1 MVQKPGHR
9 VRLRVTT
16 PKEAQP
22 TSSIQ
27 AFEAVASESFGI
39 QLRPS
44 QRAALK
50 SLASLRD
57 TLAVLPTGSGK
68 SAIYQI
74 GGLALGG
81 LTVVVSPLIALQR
94 DQLQA
99 LTARRKTGQ
108 EPVRVA
114 TLNSSQTAGER
125 RAALTLLGSGDLDF
139 LMLGPEQLA
148 NPETH
153 AALLGSPRKI
163 TLFAVDE
170 AHLVSEWGH
179 DFRPE
184 YLRLRGTVDAV
195 GRPPIL
201 ALTATAAPP
210 VQADITRQ
218 LGMRDPQVIVA
229 DFDRPNITLAV
240 RRADLHATEEDA
252 LVDRTVEVI
261 ISHQT
266 PALVYAMSHA
276 RCEDIANRLN
286 LSALKAAAYH
296 AGMTARQRS
305 QVQDQFFA
313 GQLDVV
319 AATSAFGMGI
329 DKADVRTVVHA
340 GVPAG
345 LDDYYQEIGRAGRD
359 GAPSHAVLVYD
370 PRSLRIPRLFAAQS
384 RIPDAKIRA
393 VTRALADQSSQTTL
407 TELTK
412 ASAVSR
418 LVTERVVAELEEL
431 GVLHVDGETIA
442 PLTGAEAEAEHQLE
456 AAGRRR
462 QAVLGSRIDS
472 MRHYAETTSCR
483 RRELL
488 GYFGEPLDAPCGNCD
503 NDTAGTRAPKP
514 AVRHVQAGSPI
525 SVKVGAA
532 VTHRLWGKGTVL
544 SEDDHELV
552 VSFESVGYR
561 HLTRA
566 ALANGLLM
574 PA

>member
-1 MVQKPGHR
+1 M
-9 VRLRVTT
+9 
-16 PKEAQP
+16 EAL
-22 TSSIQ
+22 
-27 AFEAVASESFGI
+27 AVETFGI
-39 QLRPS
+39 ELRPS
-44 QRAALK
+44 QRSALE
-50 SLASLRD
+50 SIAELRD

-99 LTARRKTGQ
+99 LTSRRRSDERSIQ
-108 EPVRVA
+108 VA
-114 TLNSSQTAGER
+114 ALNSAQPAADR
-125 RAALTLLGSGDLDF
+125 HAALTQLETGALDF

-148 NPETH
+148 NPQTH
-153 AALLGSPRKI
+153 AALLNSPRTI
-163 TLFAVDE
+163 TLLAVDE

-184 YLRLRGTVDAV
+184 YLRLRGIVDAL

-210 VQADITRQ
+210 VQVDITRQ
-218 LGMRDPQVIVA
+218 LGMRSPQVIVA
-229 DFDRPNITLAV
+229 DFDRPNITLGV
-240 RRADLHATEEDA
+240 RRADTHAKEEAA

-261 ISHQT
+261 ISHET

-276 RCEDIANRLN
+276 RCEDIAERLN
-286 LSALKAAAYH
+286 LSALRAAAYH
-296 AGMTARQRS
+296 AGMSARHRAE
-305 QVQDQFFA
+305 VQDQFFA

-340 GVPAG
+340 GVPAS

-359 GAPSHAVLVYD
+359 GTAAHAVLVYD

-393 VTRALADQSSQTTL
+393 VTDALGKQAGRTSLGSLAT
-407 TELTK
+407 
-412 ASAVSR
+412 ASGVSR
-418 LVTERVVAELEEL
+418 LVAERVVAELEEL
-431 GVLHVDGETIA
+431 GLVLVDGEEVS
-442 PLTGAEAEAEHQLE
+442 PLAGMQPDADVQLE
-456 AAGRRR
+456 ASGRRR

-472 MRHYAETTSCR
+472 MRHYAEATSCR

-488 GYFGEPLDAPCGNCD
+488 AYFGEALETACGNCD
-503 NDTAGTRAPKP
+503 NDTIAKVMAKVMSRVSERRAEAPLPTQSAVPTSVAP
-514 AVRHVQAGSPI
+514 AVQI
-525 SVKVGAA
+525 GAA
-532 VTHRLWGKGTVL
+532 VSHRLWGAGTVL

-566 ALANGLLM
+566 ALANGLLTL
-574 PA
+574 A

>member
-1 MVQKPGHR
+1 M
-9 VRLRVTT
+9 
-16 PKEAQP
+16 EA
-22 TSSIQ
+22 I
-27 AFEAVASESFGI
+27 ARDCFGI
-39 QLRPS
+39 ELRAG
-44 QRAALK
+44 QRSALE
-50 SLASLRD
+50 SIAGLND

-68 SAIYQI
+68 SAIYQV

-94 DQLQA
+94 DQHQA
-99 LTARRKTGQ
+99 LAARRRPDGAA
-108 EPVRVA
+108 VRVA
-114 TLNSSQTAGER
+114 TLNSTQKAADR
-125 RAALTLLGSGDLDF
+125 RAALTRLGAGELDF

-148 NPETH
+148 NTETH
-153 AALLGSPRKI
+153 AALVACPRDI

-184 YLRLRGTVDAV
+184 YLRLRGLVDV
-195 GRPPIL
+195 LRHPPIL

-218 LGMRDPQVIVA
+218 LGMRNPRVIVA
-229 DFDRPNITLAV
+229 DFDRPNITLTV
-240 RRADLHATEEDA
+240 RRADPHAKEEEA
-252 LVDRTVEVI
+252 LLERTTAVLV
-261 ISHQT
+261 SHQT

-276 RCEDIANRLN
+276 RCEGIAERLN

-305 QVQDQFFA
+305 EVQDRFFA
-313 GQLDVV
+313 GDLDVV

-329 DKADVRTVVHA
+329 DKADVRTVAHA
-340 GVPAG
+340 GVPSS

-359 GAPSHAVLVYD
+359 GKPAHAVLVYD

-393 VTRALADQSSQTTL
+393 VIRVLAAQQGRLSIETL
-407 TELTK
+407 V
-412 ASAVSR
+412 ASAGVSR
-418 LVTERVVAELEEL
+418 AVAERVVAELEEL
-431 GVLHVDGETIA
+431 GVADSDGLSCT
-442 PLTGAEAEAEHQLE
+442 LFTGSAAEADSRLE

-462 QAVLGSRIDS
+462 QAILDSRIDS

-488 GYFGEPLDAPCGNCD
+488 GYFGEALPADCGNCD
-503 NDTAGTRAPKP
+503 NDTKARLRPQPPPP
-514 AVRHVQAGSPI
+514 ARQGVSAV
-525 SVKVGAA
+525 SVEVGAA
-532 VTHRLWGKGTVL
+532 VTHPLWGTGTVL

-566 ALANGLLM
+566 TLANGLLT

>member
-1 MVQKPGHR
+1 M
-9 VRLRVTT
+9 
-16 PKEAQP
+16 EAL
-22 TSSIQ
+22 
-27 AFEAVASESFGI
+27 AEGSFGI
-39 QLRPS
+39 RLRAS
-44 QRAALK
+44 QRSALESIAAG
-50 SLASLRD
+50 RD

-68 SAIYQI
+68 SAIYQV

-94 DQLQA
+94 DQHQA
-99 LTARRKTGQ
+99 LAAHRRSDGK
-108 EPVRVA
+108 PVAVA
-114 TLNSSQTAGER
+114 TLNSAQKAAER
-125 RAALTLLGSGDLDF
+125 RASLSRLAAGELDF

-148 NPETH
+148 NTETH
-153 AALLGSPRKI
+153 AALLETPRVI
-163 TLFAVDE
+163 SLFAVDE

-184 YLRLRGTVDAV
+184 YLRLRGLIELL

-218 LGMRDPQVIVA
+218 LGMRNPRVIVA
-229 DFDRPNITLAV
+229 DFDRPNITLSV
-240 RRADLHATEEDA
+240 RRADPHDKEEEA
-252 LVDRTVEVI
+252 LLERTTNVLARHE
-261 ISHQT
+261 T

-276 RCEDIANRLN
+276 RCEDIAARLN
-286 LSALKAAAYH
+286 QSALRAAAYH
-296 AGMTARQRS
+296 AGMTAHRRAE
-305 QVQDQFFA
+305 VQDRFFA
-313 GQLDVV
+313 GELDVV

-329 DKADVRTVVHA
+329 DKADVRTVAHA
-340 GVPAG
+340 GVPAS

-359 GAPSHAVLVYD
+359 GRPAHAVLIYD
-370 PRSLRIPRLFAAQS
+370 PRSLRIPRLFVAQS

-393 VTRALADQSSQTTL
+393 VLRVLAVQTRPLDVGEVAD
-407 TELTK
+407 
-412 ASAVSR
+412 AARVSR
-418 LVTERVVAELEEL
+418 AVAERVVAELEEL
-431 GVLHVDGETIA
+431 GVVTLDGENYEL
-442 PLTGAEAEAEHQLE
+442 LTGTAADADSQLE

-488 GYFGEPLDAPCGNCD
+488 GYFGEALHADCGNCD
-503 NDTAGTRAPKP
+503 NDTRASLRPHLPSPPPKQRDSP
-514 AVRHVQAGSPI
+514 ARVQ
-525 SVKVGAA
+525 VGAE

-566 ALANGLLM
+566 ALSNGLLT
-574 PA
+574 PV

>member
-1 MVQKPGHR
+1 M
-9 VRLRVTT
+9 
-16 PKEAQP
+16 
-22 TSSIQ
+22 
-27 AFEAVASESFGI
+27 
-39 QLRPS
+39 
-44 QRAALK
+44 
-50 SLASLRD
+50 
-57 TLAVLPTGSGK
+57 LPTGSGK

-74 GGLALGG
+74 AGLALGG

-99 LTARRKTGQ
+99 LTARRRPDQ
-108 EPVRVA
+108 AAVQVA
-114 TLNSSQTAGER
+114 TLNSTQTAVER
-125 RAALTLLGSGDLDF
+125 RAALARLGAGTLDF

-148 NPETH
+148 NAESH
-153 AALLGSPRKI
+153 AALVQSPRRI
-163 TLFAVDE
+163 SLFAVDE

-184 YLRLRGTVDAV
+184 YLRLRSLVDTL

-218 LGMRDPQVIVA
+218 LGMRNPQVIVA

-240 RRADLHATEEDA
+240 RRADLHSTEEDA

-276 RCEDIANRLN
+276 RCEDIAERLN

-296 AGMTARQRS
+296 AGMTARQRA
-305 QVQDQFFA
+305 QVQDRFFA
-313 GQLDVV
+313 GELDVV

-329 DKADVRTVVHA
+329 DKSDVRTVVHA

-359 GAPSHAVLVYD
+359 GASSNAVLVYD

-384 RIPDAKIRA
+384 RIPDDKIQA
-393 VTRALADQSSQTTL
+393 VTKALGKQAGPTSLGDL
-407 TELTK
+407 VE
-412 ASAVSR
+412 AAGVSR
-418 LVTERVVAELEEL
+418 QTTERVVAELEEL
-431 GVLHVDGETIA
+431 GVVCIDGETIA
-442 PLTGAEAEAEHQLE
+442 PQGGAAADADSQLE

-488 GYFGEPLDAPCGNCD
+488 GYFGEPLDEPCGNCD
-503 NDTAGTRAPKP
+503 NDTSRPIRSTPVRQPRTPSAPIP
-514 AVRHVQAGSPI
+514 VE
-525 SVKVGAA
+525 VGAA
-532 VTHRLWGKGTVL
+532 MTHRLWGKGTVL
-544 SEDDHELV
+544 SQDDHELV
-552 VSFESVGYR
+552 ISFESVGYR

-566 ALANGLLM
+566 ALANGLLT